1 MCIHSVVG
9 WCPYGAAAVYTL
21 RVYCVYTALI
31 CAADFEF
38 VHISTEM
45 GLFIHI
51 HRKMYTADEKCTHR
65 NPIFR
70 KTTHPKPH
78 IHIHI
83 DVYKYGSEV
92 IICNVSSAREGSH
105 LLKNDS

>member
-51 HRKMYTADEKCTHR
+51 HRKMYTADEKCTQR

-83 DVYKYGSEV
+83 DVYIGSEV
-92 IICNVSSAREGSH
+92 IIAG
-105 LLKNDS
+105 